1 MDLVK
6 RYIAA
11 VQRELP
17 DAKRDEIGRE
27 LSANIM
33 DQLDALTEQ
42 QGEISEADV
51 AALLKNMGHPRT
63 VAQQFVP
70 PQPLISPG
78 YMPLYKNT
86 LFMVLGILFVLHL
99 VEVTTHWLSS
109 ANMGLIG
116 YGFALFGGFVDEAC
130 FGFTSITLAYWLMSR
145 QQPVANSGCSANWQ
159 PEKLPPAGPGWQ
171 HIKLQDIFT
180 DLASY
185 IFLLVVIWY
194 PLSMSAEQLAQSSL
208 LLSSNVRLILQY
220 STPVIV
226 LGIVHSLWQLQQRL
240 WSRNMLASHVLI
252 NATIAVIALYLA
264 STSPLLELNAE
275 RWYGV
280 SNLQQLERSA
290 MITLVIIALFP
301 AWEALRDTLR
311 LGKLR

>member
-1 MDLVK
+1 MDLVQ

-17 DAKRDEIGRE
+17 ETKRDEIGRE
-27 LSANIM
+27 LNANIM
-33 DQLDALTEQ
+33 DQLDALAEQ
-42 QGEISEADV
+42 QGELTQDDIATV
-51 AALLKNMGHPRT
+51 LKQMGHPRT

-70 PQPLISPG
+70 PQPFINAS
-78 YMPLYKNT
+78 YMALYKNT

-109 ANMGLIG
+109 ANMGLIR
-116 YGFALFGGFVDEAC
+116 YGFALFGGFIDEAC

-145 QQPVANSGCSANWQ
+145 QQPVANSGCGKNWQ
-159 PEKLPPAGPGWQ
+159 PEKLPAAGPGWQ

-194 PLSMSAEQLAQSSL
+194 PLYMSAEQLAHSAL

-240 WSRNMLASHVLI
+240 WSRNMLASHVVL
-252 NATIAVIALYLA
+252 NAVIAAIALYLA
-264 STSPLLELNAE
+264 STSPLLQLNTE
-275 RWYGV
+275 RWLGV
-280 SNLQQLERSA
+280 FNLEQLERSA

>member
-1 MDLVK
+1 MDLVQ

-17 DAKRDEIGRE
+17 ETKRDEIGRE
-27 LSANIM
+27 LNANIM
-33 DQLDALTEQ
+33 DQLDALAEQ
-42 QGEISEADV
+42 QGELSDTEV
-51 AALLKNMGHPRT
+51 AGLLKKMGHPRT

-70 PQPLISPG
+70 QQPFINAS
-78 YMPLYKNT
+78 YMALYKNT

-99 VEVTTHWLSS
+99 VEVTTYWLSS
-109 ANMGLIG
+109 ANMGLIR
-116 YGFALFGGFVDEAC
+116 YGFALFGGFIDDAC

-145 QQPVANSGCSANWQ
+145 QQPVAHSGCGNNWQ

-194 PLSMSAEQLAQSSL
+194 PLHMSADQLAQSAL

-226 LGIVHSLWQLQQRL
+226 LGIVHSLWQLRQRL
-240 WSRNMLASHVLI
+240 WSRNMLATHVLL

-264 STSPLLELNAE
+264 STSPLLQLNTE

-280 SNLQQLERSA
+280 FNLQQLERSA

-311 LGKLR
+311 LRKLA

>member
-17 DAKRDEIGRE
+17 QAKRDEIGRE
-27 LSANIM
+27 LNANIM
-33 DQLDALTEQ
+33 DQLDALAEQ
-42 QGEISEADV
+42 QGELTDTDIANVLRE
-51 AALLKNMGHPRT
+51 MGHPRS
-63 VAQQFVP
+63 VAEQFVP

-99 VEVTTHWLSS
+99 VEVTTLWLSS
-109 ANMGLIG
+109 ANMGLIR

-145 QQPVANSGCSANWQ
+145 QQPAANAGCSDKWQ

-194 PLSMSAEQLAQSSL
+194 PLYMSAEQLAQSAL

-220 STPVIV
+220 STPLIV

-240 WSRNMLASHVLI
+240 WSRSMLASHVLL

-264 STSPLLELNAE
+264 STSPLLQLNTE

-280 SNLQQLERSA
+280 FNLQQLERSA

-301 AWEALRDTLR
+301 AWEALRDSLR
-311 LGKLR
+311 LRKLK

>member
-1 MDLVK
+1 MELVK

-27 LSANIM
+27 LNANIM
-33 DQLDALTEQ
+33 DQLDALREQ
-42 QGEISEADV
+42 HGELTDAAV
-51 AALLKNMGHPRT
+51 AKVLQAMGHPRK

-70 PQPLISPG
+70 VQPLINAS

-86 LFMVLGILFVLHL
+86 LFMVLGILFVLHM
-99 VEVTTHWLSS
+99 VDVTTHWLSS
-109 ANMGLIG
+109 ADIGLIR
-116 YGFALFGGFVDEAC
+116 YVLSLFGGFVDEAC
-130 FGFTSITLAYWLMSR
+130 FGFTSITLAFWLMSR
-145 QQPVANSGCSANWQ
+145 QQPAANMHCSSNFQ
-159 PEKLPPAGPGWQ
+159 PEKLPLAGPGWQ
-171 HIKLQDIFT
+171 HITLQDIFT

-194 PLSMSAEQLAQSSL
+194 PLWQSAEQLAQSSL

-226 LGIVHSLWQLQQRL
+226 LGIAHSLWQLRQRL
-240 WSRNMLASHVLI
+240 WSRTMLATHVLL
-252 NATIAVIALYLA
+252 NAAISAIAFYLA
-264 STSPLLELNAE
+264 TTSPLLQLNTE

-280 SNLQQLERSA
+280 FNLQQLERSA
-290 MITLVIIALFP
+290 MITLVIIALIP

-311 LGKLR
+311 LRKLR

>member
-1 MDLVK
+1 MELVQ

-17 DAKRDEIGRE
+17 EDKRDEIGRE

-42 QGEISEADV
+42 HGEISDV
-51 AALLKNMGHPRT
+51 DVVALLKQMGHPRT

-70 PQPLISPG
+70 PQPFINAS
-78 YMPLYKNT
+78 YMALYKNT

-109 ANMGLIG
+109 ANMGLIR
-116 YGFALFGGFVDEAC
+116 YGFALFGGFIDEAC
-130 FGFTSITLAYWLMSR
+130 FGFTSITLAFWLMSR
-145 QQPVANSGCSANWQ
+145 QQPAANTSCNANWQ
-159 PEKLPPAGPGWQ
+159 PEKLPLAGPGWQ
-171 HIKLQDIFT
+171 HIALQDIFT

-194 PLSMSAEQLAQSSL
+194 PWWQSAEQLTQGSL
-208 LLSSNVRLILQY
+208 FLSSNVRTILQY

-240 WSRNMLASHVLI
+240 WSRSMLASHVVL
-252 NATIAVIALYLA
+252 NAVIAAIALYLA
-264 STSPLLELNAE
+264 STSPLLQLNTE
-275 RWYGV
+275 RWYGIF
-280 SNLQQLERSA
+280 NLQQLERSA
-290 MITLVIIALFP
+290 MITLIIIAMFP
-301 AWEALRDTLR
+301 AWEALRDVFRLR
-311 LGKLR
+311 KLR

>member
-1 MDLVK
+1 MDLVE

-17 DAKRDEIGRE
+17 QAKRDEIGRE
-27 LSANIM
+27 LNANIM
-33 DQLDALTEQ
+33 DQLDALAEQ
-42 QGEISEADV
+42 QGELTDTDIANVLRE
-51 AALLKNMGHPRT
+51 MGHPRS
-63 VAQQFVP
+63 VAEQFVP
-70 PQPLISPG
+70 PQPLISLG

-99 VEVTTHWLSS
+99 VEVTTLWLST
-109 ANMGLIG
+109 ANMGLIR

-145 QQPVANSGCSANWQ
+145 QQPAANAGCSDKWQ

-194 PLSMSAEQLAQSSL
+194 PLYMSAEQLAQSAL

-220 STPVIV
+220 STPLIV

-240 WSRNMLASHVLI
+240 WSRSMLASHVLL

-264 STSPLLELNAE
+264 STSPLLQLNTE

-280 SNLQQLERSA
+280 FNLQQLERSA

-301 AWEALRDTLR
+301 AWEALRDSLR
-311 LGKLR
+311 LRKLK

>member
-1 MDLVK
+1 MELVK

-17 DAKRDEIGRE
+17 EAKRDEIGRE

-33 DQLDALTEQ
+33 DQLDALAEQ
-42 QGEISEADV
+42 QGALTEADI
-51 AALLKNMGHPRT
+51 AALLKQMGHPRK
-63 VAQQFVP
+63 VAQQYVP
-70 PQPLISPG
+70 PQPFINAS
-78 YMPLYKNT
+78 YMALYKNT

-109 ANMGLIG
+109 ADMGLIS
-116 YGFALFGGFVDEAC
+116 YVFALFGGFIDEAC
-130 FGFTSITLAYWLMSR
+130 FGFTSITLAFWLMSR
-145 QQPVANSGCSANWQ
+145 QQPAANTNCGANWQ

-171 HIKLQDIFT
+171 HIALQDIFT

-194 PLSMSAEQLAQSSL
+194 PLHMSAEQLAQSAL

-226 LGIVHSLWQLQQRL
+226 LGIVHSLWQLRQRL
-240 WSRNMLASHVLI
+240 WSRSMLATHVLL
-252 NATIAVIALYLA
+252 NAAIAAIALYLA
-264 STSPLLELNAE
+264 STSPLLQLNTE
-275 RWYGV
+275 RWLGV
-280 SNLQQLERSA
+280 FNLQQIERSA

-301 AWEALRDTLR
+301 AWEALRDSLR
-311 LGKLR
+311 LRNLK

>member
-1 MDLVK
+1 MELVK
-6 RYIAA
+6 RYVAA

-17 DAKRDEIGRE
+17 EAKRDEIGRE
-27 LSANIM
+27 LNANIM
-33 DQLDALTEQ
+33 DQLDMLSEQ
-42 QGEISEADV
+42 QGNLTDTDI
-51 AALLKNMGHPRT
+51 AAVLKQMGHPRT

-70 PQPLISPG
+70 VQPLINAS
-78 YMPLYKNT
+78 YMSLYKNT
-86 LFMVLGILFVLHL
+86 LFMVLGILFVLH
-99 VEVTTHWLSS
+99 VINVTTHWLSS
-109 ANMGLIG
+109 ANMGVIS
-116 YGFALFGGFVDEAC
+116 YGFALFGGFIDEAC

-159 PEKLPPAGPGWQ
+159 PEKLPAAGPGWQ

-194 PLSMSAEQLAQSSL
+194 PLYMSAEQLAQSAL

-220 STPVIV
+220 CTPVIV
-226 LGIVHSLWQLQQRL
+226 LGIVHSLWQLRQRL
-240 WSRNMLASHVLI
+240 WSRSMLATHVLL
-252 NATIAVIALYLA
+252 NAAIAVIALYLA
-264 STSPLLELNAE
+264 STSPLLELNTE
-275 RWYGV
+275 RWLSV
-280 SNLQQLERSA
+280 FNLQQLERSA

-311 LGKLR
+311 LRKLT